1 MHFKRVAT
9 GHSPFTAKHTQGSVN
24 SSPSDTH
31 IFLWPSN
38 TSGWQV
44 HTEYLKNDTSTC
56 TKEKS
61 QVIKVTGVLTCH
73 MKWSSDYD
81 RGILWSALLINYLSR
96 NCPNKCVFQLLQ
108 CFCISLSEEAFS
120 ICDPCDPI
128 QTFSPALALF
138 GCRHMLMRLCLKDCQ
153 AVQIRRWMGNSLCQP
168 AGQNLKGIP
177 CRLECVTGRQ
187 FALDCQKPLV
197 SLIYLLDLGFSL
209 VFWRNE
215 TDKASWFQ
223 VIYV

>member
-96 NCPNKCVFQLLQ
+96 NCPKNVSFNCFSAFVFLWVKRLSASVTPVILYKHSVQH
-108 CFCISLSEEAFS
+108 SLSSDADTCSWGSASKTAKPFRSEGGWEIHCASQQARIWKEYLAFWS
-120 ICDPCDPI
+120 VLLADSLRWIAK
-128 QTFSPALALF
+128 SP
-138 GCRHMLMRLCLKDCQ
+138 
-153 AVQIRRWMGNSLCQP
+153 
-168 AGQNLKGIP
+168 
-177 CRLECVTGRQ
+177 
-187 FALDCQKPLV
+187 
-197 SLIYLLDLGFSL
+197 
-209 VFWRNE
+209 
-215 TDKASWFQ
+215 
-223 VIYV
+223 